1 MTIFSKNFGGIAPLA
16 PSWLRLWITAQNA
29 RAVSVVLWCSSYHT
43 FECERLGEE
52 VNILEC
58 RGATSTSISGGQF
71 SWNFIRWRN
80 RAYSTVV
87 QLFRKRSQVKFSW
100 QHFWKWELFSF
111 IKMQTKWWGQS

>member
-1 MTIFSKNFGGIAPLA
+1 MLDFRRITLFCLEQRLSKHIMTIFSKNFGGIAPLA

-71 SWNFIRWRN
+71 S
-80 RAYSTVV
+80 
-87 QLFRKRSQVKFSW
+87 
-100 QHFWKWELFSF
+100 
-111 IKMQTKWWGQS
+111 